1 MSDKLKNEEQKFYE
15 KKQYIEK
22 YMDKSNARN
31 ENEKQIEKINDLRD
45 ELKNLN
51 KNLIDKIKETD
62 KDLTEKLALKKYL
75 EHEKIKI
82 IEKDKKVDEYW
93 KKDFENFKDK
103 NAEQIKFCETYDRS
117 SKVLEILD
125 EGKLQKFQEILEKI
139 YKETNVE
146 DIETL
151 VEYFANSLREVK
163 NLFLKKLES
172 KF

>member
-1 MSDKLKNEEQKFYE
+1 MSEKLKNEEQKFFE

-22 YMDKSNARN
+22 YMDKSSARN

-82 IEKDKKVDEYW
+82 IEKEKKVDEYW
-93 KKDFENFKDK
+93 KKDFETFKEK
-103 NAEQIKFCETYDRS
+103 NAEQIKFCETYI
-117 SKVLEILD
+117 V
-125 EGKLQKFQEILEKI
+125 
-139 YKETNVE
+139 
-146 DIETL
+146 
-151 VEYFANSLREVK
+151 
-163 NLFLKKLES
+163 
-172 KF
+172 